1 MVAATVTNAC
11 IRKSATRKA
20 LTIINQA
27 SEKTLG
33 MPLSKAIIQYCPE
46 EKVILKA
53 TDAERKRKQRQI
65 MRKCTRHIENQM
77 GQREALNMLAENQSQ
92 SFYKR
97 MRISQSFETPEAK
110 HCRYEENTPKPKKHS
125 PNYANATWD
134 SEKLRCTLES
144 WPETETINWSKV
156 PREHGITARNGG
168 QIVKEFAAENGFDT
182 TKLDRRTEKRR
193 MRARKLK
200 MPGGEI
206 SVPCHKTI
214 EMIKFDTEDML
225 RSGELTLGEPC
236 APCKM

>member
-1 MVAATVTNAC
+1 MLKAPATEKKAYSHTTKLPRMSIGSCRTASKISRQCSSVQHFTTSAEIASDSVVAATVTNAC

-33 MPLSKAIIQYCPE
+33 MPFSKAIIQYCPE

-92 SFYKR
+92 SSYKR

-110 HCRYEENTPKPKKHS
+110 RV
-125 PNYANATWD
+125 
-134 SEKLRCTLES
+134 L
-144 WPETETINWSKV
+144 
-156 PREHGITARNGG
+156 PRVS
-168 QIVKEFAAENGFDT
+168 Q
-182 TKLDRRTEKRR
+182 RTDI
-193 MRARKLK
+193 LNNLSY
-200 MPGGEI
+200 I
-206 SVPCHKTI
+206 C
-214 EMIKFDTEDML
+214 
-225 RSGELTLGEPC
+225 
-236 APCKM
+236 